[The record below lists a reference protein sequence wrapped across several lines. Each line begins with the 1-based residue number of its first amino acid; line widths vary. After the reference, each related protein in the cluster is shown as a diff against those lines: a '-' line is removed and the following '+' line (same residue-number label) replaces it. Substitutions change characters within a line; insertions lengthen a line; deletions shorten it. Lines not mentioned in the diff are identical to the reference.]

1 MDDFEQAL
9 IAQYASKKIL
19 LTQADKPKREK
30 EKATFVGQE
39 NYVFEA
45 MLVEACENSKNL
57 QIKDLGSYEP
67 TLANMDKFGIIDLV
81 QASSV
86 MTLSSVQLLTHAWS
100 LLHSKTSSLLD
111 TMMFLF
117 VVPSTHESLQKHMD

>member
-1 MDDFEQAL
+1 MH
-9 IAQYASKKIL
+9 
-19 LTQADKPKREK
+19 RENPPHRSRP
-30 EKATFVGQE
+30 ATFVGQE

-45 MLVEACENSKNL
+45 MIVQACEDSKNL